1 MFPCTLYLS
10 LVLEVFQMPV
20 CHPAWI
26 QMTVLRHRRPTFAI
40 RFTQSISSENPHK
53 HTHTH
58 AHAHACTHNAP
69 YTHTHACARTHARAR
84 THKLPPQTHTHTY
97 IYIYIYT
104 HTHYQQQHQH
114 HHAVI
119 YKSHTLF
126 RRLRAVPPFLS
137 YDRVPSAQAQTARRT
152 GRGENG
158 A

>member
-1 MFPCTLYLS
+1 
-10 LVLEVFQMPV
+10 MPV

-58 AHAHACTHNAP
+58 AHACTHNAQRP
-69 YTHTHACARTHARAR
+69 LHTHTRMCAHTRARTHAQAPPTNTR
-84 THKLPPQTHTHTY
+84 THIY
-97 IYIYIYT
+97 IYIYIYIYI